1 MMESI
6 HQILLRNDE
15 AGPTIRRTLPR
26 FLEQETDMETVRR
39 YRLAFLSVVL
49 GKAAQALPMDAQAA
63 ELVINPAGD
72 LRK

>member
-1 MMESI
+1 MGSI

-15 AGPTIRRTLPR
+15 AGPTIRPTLPR

-49 GKAAQALPMDAQAA
+49 GTAAQALPAQAA
-63 ELVINPAGD
+63 EPVINPAGD